1 MGIKNFSFV
10 TFNMHDSSWFG
21 VNADKFMEYAIF
33 ECVGFKK
40 ETFLGENGLRFEV
53 LEFEQAVVQ
62 ENE

>member
-1 MGIKNFSFV
+1 
-10 TFNMHDSSWFG
+10 
-21 VNADKFMEYAIF
+21 MEYAIF
-33 ECVGFKK
+33 ECVGSKK